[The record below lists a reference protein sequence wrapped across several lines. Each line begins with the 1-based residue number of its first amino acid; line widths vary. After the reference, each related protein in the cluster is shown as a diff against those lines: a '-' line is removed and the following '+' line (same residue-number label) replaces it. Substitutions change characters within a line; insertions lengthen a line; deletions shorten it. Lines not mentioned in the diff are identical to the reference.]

1 MKTPSIATLA
11 LLALAPQALAQDF
24 TFRGKVEDVS
34 GTQNQFFV
42 DCTDVALTSSA
53 VNLNLF
59 IGQSVEISGFWNGSS
74 AQPAIDATSV
84 TVVTET
90 FEIGGGAK
98 LGETSSLGF
107 TGAPGTQALGFL
119 SGNPGFTPFGDQ
131 LIFLDQTNILLQ
143 GGGTIGGTGILEVP
157 FQIPNN
163 PSLLGFEFFGQGALI
178 GNDGSILLTNPD
190 CKTIDD

>member
-1 MKTPSIATLA
+1 MKTPSIASLA

-24 TFRGKVEDVS
+24 TFRGKVEDVQ

-42 DCTDVALTSSA
+42 DCTDVALSSGA

-59 IGQSVEISGFWNGSS
+59 VGQSVEISGFWNGSTT
-74 AQPAIDATSV
+74 QPAIDATSV
-84 TVVTET
+84 TAVTET

-98 LGETSSLGF
+98 IGQTSSLGF

-131 LIFLDQTNILLQ
+131 LIFLDQGNLLLQ
-143 GGGTIGGTGILEVP
+143 TGGTIGGAGILEIP

-163 PSLLGFEFFGQGALI
+163 PALIGFEFFGQGALI
-178 GNDGSILLTNPD
+178 QDGSVLLTNPD